1 MSMKK
6 ILMKLAAVLCCA
18 MTTTVFTACG
28 DENLTQESPVAGAYQ
43 YWVELDMTSSYEYIQ
58 TEASTL
64 KNALNLA
71 VGLDGNIYKKT
82 YSSNQDKQMKAACEE
97 VVAQYPNLQSLLL
110 TFTLYGNNGVAGQK
124 VDVASL
130 KAGKSLKTPYAM
142 MLLDTDYNTSAMRAV
157 IDSLYSMKTA
167 SDSATVERL
176 RRKTNDFRTKVVLDV
191 KDAIKDVNEVWKV
204 EKDLD
209 SYNQAFFNQIAD
221 AVQEPDSLLYDFNV
235 LVTKVRLPEKDRLM
249 VWEKNYKAYYNK

>member
-1 MSMKK
+1 MKK
-6 ILMKLAAVLCCA
+6 ILMTLAAVLCCA

-28 DENLTQESPVAGAYQ
+28 DENLTPESSVAGAYQ
-43 YWVELDMTSSYEYIQ
+43 YWVELDMMSSYGYYQ

-64 KNALNLA
+64 KNSLNLA

-82 YSSNQDKQMKAACEE
+82 YFSNQDKQMKAACEE

-110 TFTLYGNNGVAGQK
+110 TFKLYGNNGVAGQT
-124 VDVASL
+124 VEVAGL
-130 KAGKSLKTPYAM
+130 KAGKSLETPYAM
-142 MLLDTDYNTSAMRAV
+142 VLFDANYDTKAMRV
-157 IDSLYSMKTA
+157 VMDSLYSLKTA

-176 RRKTNDFRTKVVLDV
+176 RRKTNDFRTKILLDV
-191 KDAIKDVNEVWKV
+191 KDSIKDVNEVWKV

-221 AVQEPDSLLYDFNV
+221 AVQEPDSLFYDFNF
-235 LVTKVRLPEKDRLM
+235 LVTKVSLPEITRSM